1 MARASPMARWTRG
14 ALKTPTG
21 ATGMMP
27 RSTLVRL
34 GLVEGPRTAG
44 DGVDAMEVMLQRLAG
59 LDGPKATVVACVR
72 LVVGRKGTRDCRT
85 FATPTASR
93 RALLA
98 WLAACRGTHVA
109 MAATGVPELPVWKL
123 LGAGGF
129 ELMVA
134 NAAPLKRAIGT
145 PGSGGAGP
153 RAGCHVD
160 RRFARAWL
168 DQGKFRARRRLPGT
182 ALAAAHP
189 ANSWAAS
196 RPGLSS
202 TCRSRWKRP
211 TSSSTR

>member
-1 MARASPMARWTRG
+1 MKPWGGWFGPPARPSARGRRSMARARPMARWTRG

-109 MAATGVPELPVWKL
+109 MAATGGLRVAGLRHPGFMRRGRPRRWQLIPGSQGSGSPCVPF
-123 LGAGGF
+123 LGR
-129 ELMVA
+129 
-134 NAAPLKRAIGT
+134 AAPTNPARD
-145 PGSGGAGP
+145 P
-153 RAGCHVD
+153 D
-160 RRFARAWL
+160 REAR
-168 DQGKFRARRRLPGT
+168 DFERRRHHAGRITPILRSTLP
-182 ALAAAHP
+182 
-189 ANSWAAS
+189 
-196 RPGLSS
+196 
-202 TCRSRWKRP
+202 
-211 TSSSTR
+211 

>member
-1 MARASPMARWTRG
+1 
-14 ALKTPTG
+14 
-21 ATGMMP
+21 
-27 RSTLVRL
+27 
-34 GLVEGPRTAG
+34 
-44 DGVDAMEVMLQRLAG
+44 MEVMLQRLAG
-59 LDGPKATVVACVR
+59 LDGLKATVVACVR